1 MACIYILL
9 CYIASQDRNCSS
21 INVIRCDILFN
32 AIMNAASYI
41 ITWWMFPWQD
51 PPPDPLD
58 YLVRQ
63 DMTSSPK
70 VNRPLDIDDSI
81 IDIQFS
87 QSTSVGSASS
97 SPRKFITITPR
108 GSPLESSQTNS
119 LTDTPRGSPLV
130 NSQTMSLTPRG
141 SPGLRSQTKS
151 LTVSPA
157 KKENATCPVSEPGS
171 TLGKSKGKLGLKL
184 EEFKLNRANPQK
196 LE

>member
-1 MACIYILL
+1 
-9 CYIASQDRNCSS
+9 
-21 INVIRCDILFN
+21 
-32 AIMNAASYI
+32 
-41 ITWWMFPWQD
+41 MFPWQD
-51 PPPDPLD
+51 PPPDLLD

-70 VNRPLDIDDSI
+70 VNRPVDIDDSI

-157 KKENATCPVSEPGS
+157 KKEDATCPVSEPGS

>member
-1 MACIYILL
+1 
-9 CYIASQDRNCSS
+9 
-21 INVIRCDILFN
+21 
-32 AIMNAASYI
+32 
-41 ITWWMFPWQD
+41 MFPWQD

-70 VNRPLDIDDSI
+70 VNRPVDIDDSI
-81 IDIQFS
+81 TDIQFS
-87 QSTSVGSASS
+87 QLTSVGSASS

-157 KKENATCPVSEPGS
+157 KKEDATCPVSEPGS
-171 TLGKSKGKLGLKL
+171 TLWKSKGKLGLKL
-184 EEFKLNRANPQK
+184 EEFKLNRANP
-196 LE
+196 

>member
-1 MACIYILL
+1 M
-9 CYIASQDRNCSS
+9 YIASQDRNCSS

-41 ITWWMFPWQD
+41 ITWWMFHWQD

-70 VNRPLDIDDSI
+70 VNRPVDIDDSI
-81 IDIQFS
+81 TDIQFS
-87 QSTSVGSASS
+87 QLTSVGSASS

-119 LTDTPRGSPLV
+119 LTPSGSPLV

-157 KKENATCPVSEPGS
+157 KKEDATCPVSEPGS